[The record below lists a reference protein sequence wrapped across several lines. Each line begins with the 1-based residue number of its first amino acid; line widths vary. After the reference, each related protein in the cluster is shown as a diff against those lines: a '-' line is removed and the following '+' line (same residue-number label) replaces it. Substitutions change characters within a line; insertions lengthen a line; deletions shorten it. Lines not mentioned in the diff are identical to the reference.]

1 MIDLAR
7 SILSFILLFSALANG
22 GSAWAQTPAAKNSP
36 TKSEAKADEAEASKL
51 SETALLEA
59 QRRDFVISL
68 VISLADEARSYRD
81 LGLRSR
87 VLARSADALWDA
99 DNNAARALFRRA
111 WEAAEKGDA
120 EEVTI
125 KTKDAPPP
133 MVIAMRRMSG
143 RDLRSEVITL
153 AGRRDHALGEE
164 LLAKLTEQTKS
175 EAADGNANT
184 QNINDGWSTS
194 PAAAKRLLVARNL
207 LDEGQVE
214 RALEFA
220 APVLN
225 QVNEKTISFLSVLR
239 VKRPDLADQTF
250 ALLLNRVE
258 FDPAADANTI
268 SGLSSYAFTPGFYVT
283 FWADGG
289 VRWTPQENI
298 APPNLPAALV
308 NRFFQVAGNVLLR
321 PLPPADQDTSSAG
334 RIGKSKV
341 IKRLL
346 PLFDQYAPSTAAALR
361 SQLTALSG
369 EQLRS
374 SVNEGNSLLT
384 QGIQP
389 EASVANTLEKMQ
401 NRLDHA
407 KTTKERDAIYA
418 DAAAV
423 LASRDDARAQDLAEK
438 IDNSEQRAAVRGYVD
453 LSLVRF
459 AIKKKDASSVVK
471 LAKAGVLTHPQRT
484 WAYTQAAQL
493 LIASDRSRALDL
505 LEEAI
510 AEARRIEAADPNR
523 ARVLIAV
530 VAQLLAADQ
539 VRAWEIMGEAVKA
552 ANGTV
557 EFSGEDIGLLLMFPT
572 ESGLKLID
580 IAGSE
585 FSLASLFRA
594 LAKVDLTRA
603 NDLAK
608 GFTNDAPRA
617 VATLALAKAVLVK
630 PDK

>member
-7 SILSFILLFSALANG
+7 AILSFILLFLALANG
-22 GSAWAQTPAAKNSP
+22 GSVWAQNPAAKNLP
-36 TKSEAKADEAEASKL
+36 TKSEAKTDEAEASKL
-51 SETALLEA
+51 SEAALLEV

-68 VISLADEARSYRD
+68 VISLADEAKSYRD
-81 LGLRSR
+81 LGLRAR
-87 VLARSADALWDA
+87 VLARSADTLWDA

-120 EEVTI
+120 DEVTI

-153 AGRRDHALGEE
+153 AGRRDRALGEE

-175 EAADGNANT
+175 DAADSNANT

-194 PAAAKRLLVARNL
+194 PAVAKRLLVARNL

-220 APVLN
+220 APGLN
-225 QVNEKTISFLSVLR
+225 QVNEKTISFLCALR
-239 VKRPDLADQTF
+239 VKRPDLADPIF
-250 ALLLNRVE
+250 ALLVNRVE
-258 FDPAADANTI
+258 FDPASDANTI
-268 SGLSSYAFTPGFYVT
+268 SGLSSYAFTPGFYLT
-283 FWADGG
+283 FGADGG

-298 APPNLPAALV
+298 AAPNLPAALV

-321 PLPPADQDTSSAG
+321 PSPPADQDTSSAG
-334 RIGKSKV
+334 RTGKSKV
-341 IKRLL
+341 IRRLL
-346 PLFDQYAPSTAAALR
+346 PLFDQYAPGTAVALR
-361 SQLTALSG
+361 SQLTALTG
-369 EQLRS
+369 EQSRS
-374 SVNEGNSLLT
+374 AVNDRNSLLT

-389 EASVANTLEKMQ
+389 EASVTSTLEKMQ
-401 NRLDHA
+401 DRLDHA
-407 KTTKERDAIYA
+407 KTTKERDAIYS

-438 IDNSEQRAAVRGYVD
+438 IDNSEQRARVRGYVD
-453 LSLVRF
+453 LCLVRF
-459 AIKKKDASSVVK
+459 AIKKKDASSVVR
-471 LAKAGVLTHPQRT
+471 LAKAGLLTHPQRT
-484 WAYTQAAQL
+484 WAYTQAARL
-493 LIASDRSRALDL
+493 LIVSDRARALEL
-505 LEEAI
+505 LEEAV

-523 ARVLIAV
+523 ARGLIAV
-530 VAQLLAADQ
+530 VTQLLAADQ

-552 ANGTV
+552 ANGT
-557 EFSGEDIGLLLMFPT
+557 EDFSGEDVGLHLMFGT
-572 ESGLKLID
+572 ESGLKLIE
-580 IAGSE
+580 IEGSE
-585 FSLASLFRA
+585 FSLGTLFRA

-603 NDLAK
+603 NDVAK

-630 PDK
+630 PEK